1 MDVETVGNDG
11 WSCSLSGQAVS
22 KNAYERIDFPVLWMY
37 CQETD
42 YLKCTFLMF
51 SFVGSTYLNTPF

>member
-1 MDVETVGNDG
+1 MMDDP
-11 WSCSLSGQAVS
+11 AVS
-22 KNAYERIDFPVLWMY
+22 LGKQFQKNAYERIDIPVLWMY

-51 SFVGSTYLNTPF
+51 SFVCSAYLNTPF